1 MSREQVLMKKT
12 DPNIETTLFP
22 GEWEPVNRAGMN
34 RFLDWNGDGQ
44 LYDIDWTE
52 NMAYYVQ

>member
-1 MSREQVLMKKT
+1 MKKT